1 MKLFNL
7 LPAYAAWGFGGQRGV
22 GAVRDGRRCGAGA
35 VPGSGDRNA
44 FPVCSAGNGPGSC
57 LQVKTN
63 AAEASVSYSCEFF
76 ALWFVAGYVTAA
88 VVGG

>member
-1 MKLFNL
+1 MGIWG
-7 LPAYAAWGFGGQRGV
+7 AARC
-22 GAVRDGRRCGAGA
+22 RCGEGWKTLWCRSSPR
-35 VPGSGDRNA
+35 VRGQKR
-44 FPVCSAGNGPGSC
+44 FPCLLSRERAWEL